1 MAELFQSYEARQR
14 TRTGRRVLAWLVASI
29 ALHLSFV
36 AAVVYVP
43 ALQSALQIASIF
55 NGMEYGDEDYER
67 TTLDGAAVTYVRT
80 SDFFQYPAGYFSK
93 IKPTDVT
100 GAIPQPSPSA
110 QPTPAPTPRPT
121 PSPVATPRPLPSPIA
136 TPSPTT
142 SPPPAA
148 TETTAKVDE
157 PPNTEPSPESV
168 EDKLKALP
176 KINSRPFTDFI
187 RRTKTLVDEGK
198 FELNVLQVS
207 VEADVTPD
215 GRLANFTG
223 WQFNPNSPQHQK
235 LAREFVAMLS
245 DSRGFMY
252 LGRAT
257 HVKLTGR
264 LDSATASAR
273 VTVPFDSSATAARE
287 ANGYNALLVG
297 MKFLRS
303 GKKEEVFLQN
313 TRINAAGSNIQ
324 IEMRMPRSL
333 ATEVIAKQVPAS

>member
-14 TRTGRRVLAWLVASI
+14 TRTGRRVLAWLAASI

-36 AAVVYVP
+36 VTVVYVP

-93 IKPTDVT
+93 IKPTDLS
-100 GAIPQPSPSA
+100 GATVQTTPTVK
-110 QPTPAPTPRPT
+110 PTPAPTPRPT
-121 PSPVATPRPLPSPIA
+121 PSPVATPLPSPSA
-136 TPSPTT
+136 TPAPAASP
-142 SPPPAA
+142 SPAGGA

-157 PPNTEPSPESV
+157 EAKPEPSPESV
-168 EDKLKALP
+168 QDTLKALP

-207 VEADVTPD
+207 VEADVTAD
-215 GRLANFTG
+215 GRLTNFKG

-235 LAREFVAMLS
+235 LAREFVAMIS
-245 DSRGFMY
+245 DSRGFSY
-252 LGRAT
+252 LQGAT
-257 HVKLTGR
+257 HVKISGR
-264 LDSATASAR
+264 LDSSTVSAR
-273 VTVPFDSSATAARE
+273 VTAAADSAELAARK
-287 ANGYNALLVG
+287 ASGYNLLLAGV
-297 MKFLRS
+297 KIARR
-303 GKKEEVFLQN
+303 GKNEEVFLQN

-324 IEMRMPRSL
+324 IEMRMPRKL
-333 ATEVIAKQVPAS
+333 ANEVIAKQVPAG

>member
-36 AAVVYVP
+36 VAVVYVP
-43 ALQSALQIASIF
+43 ALQSALQIASIL

-93 IKPTDVT
+93 IKPTDLS
-100 GAIPQPSPSA
+100 GATAQPSPSA

-121 PSPVATPRPLPSPIA
+121 PSPVATPRPLPSPSA
-136 TPSPTT
+136 TPSPTS
-142 SPPPAA
+142 SPVTAE
-148 TETTAKVDE
+148 TETTAKADE
-157 PPNTEPSPESV
+157 PAKPEPSPESV

-215 GRLANFTG
+215 GRLTNFTG

-235 LAREFVAMLS
+235 LAREFVAMIS
-245 DSRGFMY
+245 DSRGFSY
-252 LGRAT
+252 LQGAT
-257 HVKLTGR
+257 HVKISGR
-264 LDSATASAR
+264 LDSSTVSAR
-273 VTVPFDSSATAARE
+273 VTAAADSAEVAARK
-287 ANGYNALLVG
+287 ASGYNLLLAGV
-297 MKFLRS
+297 KIARR
-303 GKKEEVFLQN
+303 GKNEEVFLQN

-324 IEMRMPRSL
+324 IEMRMPRRL